1 MEEQWLRESYSAI
14 MLMFLLSNCHHEI
27 MHLLGKF
34 SSVFYTSNH
43 ISLGETCTEPKLY
56 SPSHCPLLLQYSVE
70 GSLHLS
76 IPYTVDK
83 RVQQW
88 VEKTVKQEKD
98 FLLFLSVATL
108 RGQVHHH
115 GYAKVEPNH
124 TEVGGAGGEGF
135 LAALL

>member
-88 VEKTVKQEKD
+88 VEKSIKQEKD
-98 FLLFLSVATL
+98 L
-108 RGQVHHH
+108 QVFFSLTVV
-115 GYAKVEPNH
+115 GNH
-124 TEVGGAGGEGF
+124 VNNYG
-135 LAALL
+135 